1 MFGESG
7 PGVADAKKSLPSRSC
22 NPIINITKPFSTLN
36 YDRLLCWIQ
45 LRMPGQAK
53 KATKK
58 FEKNHLKDTIGRR
71 KDFAKIKQ
79 RHQIKAKR
87 KAKNASDR
95 EETYGKKGKDDLTSE
110 RNETEKANGSRFTD
124 MSVDDFFQG
133 GFDIPK
139 EPAKTGRKV
148 LKSKEI
154 PEQLGKRKRVEK
166 TGQNESAI
174 SSESSAEEEG
184 VAPSESEPESGL
196 EDDLDTHKGDLQALS
211 EKDPEFYKYLK
222 ENDAELLDFA
232 EDADLAEVDELSNGE
247 EEEPAKSK
255 KRKKGSKMTTESKDI
270 NKGGEDETEVTMALV
285 KKWKAAMTE
294 QHSLRA
300 MRQVVLA
307 FRAAAHVNE
316 DDGKEYKYTISS
328 PDVYH
333 ELLVLTLKHVPDV
346 LNHHLPVKEAASG
359 KVRIATDSKKFKTL
373 TPLLKSHSSSVHHL
387 LTSLS
392 DAPTLKLTLS
402 SIIPL
407 LPYLQPF
414 KKAIK
419 VVLKTVVGVWSDT
432 SSTEATRITAF
443 LVIRHLAVIGDAGI
457 REAAL
462 RNAYQG
468 LVKGSRNTTIHSL
481 PGINLMK
488 NSAAELWGIDPNIGY
503 TTGFTFIR
511 QLAIHLRGSITNPS
525 NDSYKQV
532 YNWQYLH
539 SLDFWSRVLAARCDA
554 LAEATAGKPSPL
566 RPLIYPAVQISL
578 GAMRLIPAAQ
588 YFPLRFHLVRALLRL
603 SRATGTYIPLAP
615 ALLEVLTSA
624 EMKRAPK
631 PTTLKPLDFATA
643 LRAPKSYLRTRV
655 YQDGVGDQVAEL
667 LAEFFLLWTKSIAFP
682 ELALPVLVML
692 KRWLKSVSSST
703 APSHHHHQNGP
714 ANKKKAQSSGG
725 NRNGK
730 VNGAIALLVQKLEAN
745 SRWIEERRAKVDF
758 APTDRT
764 QVEAFLKEVEWE
776 KSPLGSFVVGQRVVR
791 EDRERVV
798 EEGRREEERK
808 RGRGRGRERE
818 AEDEDSGVSED
829 DVDVED
835 GSDSQDEA

>member
-1 MFGESG
+1 MAGH
-7 PGVADAKKSLPSRSC
+7 
-22 NPIINITKPFSTLN
+22 
-36 YDRLLCWIQ
+36 
-45 LRMPGQAK
+45 AK

-58 FEKNHLKDTIGRR
+58 YEKNHLKDTIGRR

-79 RHQIKAKR
+79 RHQVKAKR
-87 KAKNASDR
+87 KARNASDK
-95 EETYGKKGKDDLTSE
+95 EETYGSKAKDESVSD
-110 RNETEKANGSRFTD
+110 RNETGKASSNRFTD
-124 MSVDDFFQG
+124 MSVDEFFQG

-139 EPAKTGRKV
+139 EPAKKGGKAS
-148 LKSKEI
+148 KSKEVPKQI
-154 PEQLGKRKRVEK
+154 GKRKRTEVLE
-166 TGQNESAI
+166 QNDFAV
-174 SSESSAEEEG
+174 SSESSAEEDG
-184 VAPSESEPESGL
+184 MPVESEPESGL

-211 EKDPEFYKYLK
+211 EKDPDFFKYLK

-232 EDADLAEVDELSNGE
+232 EDGDLAEVDELSNGE
-247 EEEPAKSK
+247 EKEEPAKNK
-255 KRKKGSKMTTESKDI
+255 KRKKGHKADLESEDLD
-270 NKGGEDETEVTMALV
+270 KGGDDETEVTMAMV

-359 KVRIATDSKKFKTL
+359 KVRIATESKKFKTL

-407 LPYLQPF
+407 LPYLLPF

-419 VVLKTVVGVWSDT
+419 ALLKTVVGVWSDT

-488 NSAAELWGIDPNIGY
+488 NSAAELWGIDQNIGY

-511 QLAIHLRGSITNPS
+511 QLAIHLRGSITNTS
-525 NDSYKQV
+525 NESYKQV
-532 YNWQYLH
+532 YNWQYIH
-539 SLDFWSRVLAARCDA
+539 SLDFWSRVLSSHCDA
-554 LAEATAGKPSPL
+554 FTEATTGKPSPL
-566 RPLIYPAVQISL
+566 RPLIYPAVQITL
-578 GAMRLIPAAQ
+578 GAMRLIPTAQ
-588 YFPLRFHLVRALLRL
+588 YFPLRFQLVRALLRL

-615 ALLEVLTSA
+615 ALLEVLNFA
-624 EMKRAPK
+624 EMKKPPK
-631 PTTLKPLDFATA
+631 PSTLKPLDFNVAV
-643 LRAPKSYLRTRV
+643 RAPKSYLRTRV

-682 ELALPVLVML
+682 ELALPVIVML
-692 KRWLKSVSSST
+692 KRWLKSVSSSSN
-703 APSHHHHQNGP
+703 SHHNHHHNATAQAG
-714 ANKKKAQSSGG
+714 KGKFKAQSTG
-725 NRNGK
+725 NKNSK

-745 SRWIEERRAKVDF
+745 GRWIEERRAKVDF
-758 APTDRT
+758 APNDRS

-776 KSPLGSFVVGQRVVR
+776 KSPLGAFVVGQRVVR
-791 EDRERVV
+791 EERERAV

-808 RGRGRGRERE
+808 RGRERE
-818 AEDEDSGVSED
+818 AERDDEGED
-829 DVDVED
+829 EGED
-835 GSDSQDEA
+835 GSEDEDVDLETEEDSQDEG